1 MFLISQIRI
10 YPQFFHGLC
19 TFTID
24 VYSIYFR
31 SDVDVPSG
39 WHCSPVQV
47 TLYIVRRAENRFG
60 NSGKIGKV
68 IFQLR
73 DQTRRGNWIVL
84 YTVCCFFFLKWEETG
99 CEGKPEICHFAWKY
113 ISSKSF
119 STSTFQI
126 PLSFHCLSTEDASRS
141 LQLIS
146 TYLSHD
152 SNMRASGGGL
162 SNWRNT
168 SRSQCCKSSV

>member
-84 YTVCCFFFLKWEETG
+84 YTVCCFFFFKVGGDRMRRETRN
-99 CEGKPEICHFAWKY
+99 
-113 ISSKSF
+113 
-119 STSTFQI
+119 
-126 PLSFHCLSTEDASRS
+126 LSFRVEIYFVKIIFHFNFSNSS
-141 LQLIS
+141 LFPLPIDRRRFS
-146 TYLSHD
+146 VAAADIDIFIAWFKHE
-152 SNMRASGGGL
+152 GEW
-162 SNWRNT
+162 WRF
-168 SRSQCCKSSV
+168 V